1 MLPMLRNNMNA
12 GRTILMMILVLAMHR
27 VTLMG
32 QESEAIVKLR
42 LAQSFERAGDWERA
56 VPIYESLLLND
67 PRNYVYFEALRRGYV
82 QLREYD
88 KAVELIEY
96 RLTLERD
103 NPQLLAALG
112 SVYYQMGKESTADS
126 LWQAVV
132 GLDSKNPSIYRLIA
146 GQMME
151 FRLYDRAI
159 DLFLRARKITGD
171 PNLFLSELANLYGA
185 FQQYDRAA
193 EEFVQLLLLQPG
205 QLSDI
210 QSRMSVFLGR
220 PEAIPATREVIA
232 RALSRHEDLVPLRQL
247 HAWVLMEEKR
257 YDAALEQYRVIDRAM
272 RARGAQ
278 LFTFAGRAMNEGEY
292 RIAASACDEALKAK
306 PPAELVPLIRLG
318 YARAI
323 EELTVH
329 QDTTTVRPS
338 PQGPIP
344 ESALSSGTALRL
356 YASVA
361 KEYSGTQHAAQ
372 AYFRMGI
379 LQRDRFRDL
388 DAALAAFDETVRA
401 ATGLP
406 LAEEAL
412 LERADVLV
420 AKNDLEKARATYMS
434 LSSSRSA
441 DMRNRALFHLAELD
455 YYTAQFD
462 SALAVLNRLAA
473 QPGTDLANDA
483 LSMQYFI
490 EENQGIFTEALKAYA
505 SAELLRRQKRD
516 SEALE
521 VFRSILRRFPT
532 ALLAD
537 DAAFTVAEILVRLRR
552 YDEAVQAFREIAK
565 DMPSSI
571 LRDLALMRMGEV
583 YETNMHAPALAI
595 ETYEELLK
603 LFPGS
608 IHAEEAR
615 KRIRLLRGDVL

>member
-1 MLPMLRNNMNA
+1 MKN
-12 GRTILMMILVLAMHR
+12 GRWILMIVLVLAVHR
-27 VTLMG
+27 VPLMG
-32 QESEAIVKLR
+32 QEPEAIVKLR

-56 VPIYESLLLND
+56 VPIYESLLLTD

-96 RLTLERD
+96 RLTLEQN
-103 NPQLLAALG
+103 NPQLLATLG

-132 GLDSKNPSIYRLIA
+132 RLDSKNPSMYRLIA
-146 GQMME
+146 GQMLE

-159 DLFLRARKITGD
+159 DLFTRARKITGD
-171 PNLFLSELANLYGA
+171 PHLFLSELANLYGA
-185 FQQYDRAA
+185 FQQYGRAA
-193 EEFVQLLLLQPG
+193 EEFVQLLVLQPA

-210 QSRMSVFLGR
+210 QSRISVFFGR
-220 PEAIPATREVIA
+220 PEAITATREVVA
-232 RALSRHEDLVPLRQL
+232 RALTKREDFVPLRQFY
-247 HAWVLMEEKR
+247 AWVLMEEKR
-257 YDAALEQYRVIDRAM
+257 YDAALEQYRIIDRTM

-278 LFTFAGRAMNEGEY
+278 LFKFAERAADEGEY
-292 RIAASACDEALKAK
+292 RIAASACDEALKAD
-306 PPAELVPLIRLG
+306 PPTELIPLIRLK

-323 EELTVH
+323 EELTID
-329 QDTTTVRPS
+329 QDTTAAPPAPRRA
-338 PQGPIP
+338 IP
-344 ESALSSGTALRL
+344 ESALSSGTALKL

-361 KEYSGTQHAAQ
+361 QEYSGTRHAAQ

-388 DAALAAFDETVRA
+388 DAALAAFNEAVRA
-401 ATGLP
+401 GAGLP
-406 LAEEAL
+406 VAEKAL

-420 AKNDLEKARATYMS
+420 AKNDLEKARETYTL

-441 DMRNRALFHLAELD
+441 DMRDRALFHLAELD
-455 YYTAQFD
+455 YYTAEFD
-462 SALAVLNRLAA
+462 SALAVLSRLAA
-473 QPGTDLANDA
+473 QPATDLANDA
-483 LSMQYFI
+483 LSLRYFI
-490 EENQGIFTEALKAYA
+490 EENHGLFTEALKAYA
-505 SAELLRRQKRD
+505 SADLLRRQKRD

-521 VFRSILRRFPT
+521 AFRSILRRFPT

-537 DAAFTVAEILVRLRR
+537 DAAFTVGELLVRLRR
-552 YDEAVQAFREIAK
+552 YDDAVKAFRSIAD

-571 LRDLALMRMGEV
+571 LRDLALMRIGEV
-583 YETNMHAPALAI
+583 YEREMHVSPLAI
-595 ETYEELLK
+595 ETYEELLR

-615 KRIRLLRGDVL
+615 KRIRRLRGDVL